1 MGPLSAVAEGT
12 SPPIQ
17 EPPKLTRAQ
26 RRLLKWNEANWKAIN
41 DEIQRRIREGDFEG
55 AAEIGY
61 AIWEAL
67 QGTLHLSLAT
77 RRLEITTYV
86 LTALTG
92 VLAVLT
98 FLLWTGIR

>member
-1 MGPLSAVAEGT
+1 MDAGT
-12 SPPIQ
+12 TAPPI
-17 EPPKLTRAQ
+17 ELPKLTRAQ
-26 RRLLKWNEANWKAIN
+26 KRLLKWNDANWKAIN
-41 DEIQRRIREGDFEG
+41 DEIQRRIREGDYEG

-61 AIWEAL
+61 AIWEGV
-67 QGTLHLSLAT
+67 QGTLRLSLAT

-92 VLAVLT
+92 LLALFT